1 MVTVPFSRQEKASM
15 SRRARL
21 GDAASEA
28 MRDLPGPVDLDQAG
42 ARGDGTASPETIS
55 SAAWAAARDGVCRQ
69 PARRRDAASTLAARS
84 R

>member
-42 ARGDGTASPETIS
+42 ARGGRHGITRNDLISRIGRSP
-55 SAAWAAARDGVCRQ
+55 
-69 PARRRDAASTLAARS
+69 
-84 R
+84 